1 MRLANRAHPSRRR
14 NGPRFALSRL
24 GLQLRK
30 NCQTARCTVC
40 TLANPPEIPYL
51 MREPSISMNRR
62 AFVRLVVFVAM
73 LALAPLALWA
83 QSQAGAI
90 KAVRLSGTVSKIAA
104 GNATPIALTEGQAVI
119 ETDIIA
125 TGADSGVVLVFANGA
140 SVKVGANS
148 RLAIEEFKMDPL
160 ATDIAVADLQSEPN
174 VSKTRLNLAYG
185 EIVGNVKKLNKAAG
199 SSFDIKTPVGAAGI
213 RGTTFRIVMQ
223 IAPSGQVTFT
233 LSTAEGNVSFTGT
246 LQVAA
251 GEVSV
256 VDGQEVTATATVN
269 PVTNEVTSVQISTPQ
284 AISPEA
290 AQAIATAVT
299 EAIQQAQQST
309 TFTEAEQQ
317 QAAQQTKTTPATDT
331 KEQQESENKTDE
343 QTTPKTSVD
352 VTTRS
357 GSG

>member
-1 MRLANRAHPSRRR
+1 MCILAIAPGMSYLRAAQPNS
-14 NGPRFALSRL
+14 
-24 GLQLRK
+24 
-30 NCQTARCTVC
+30 
-40 TLANPPEIPYL
+40 
-51 MREPSISMNRR
+51 SMNRR

-73 LALAPLALWA
+73 FTFAPLALWA

-104 GNATPIALTEGQAVI
+104 GTATSVALTEGQAVI
-119 ETDIIA
+119 ETDIIT

-185 EIVGNVKKLNKAAG
+185 EVVGNVKKLNQAGG

-213 RGTTFRIVMQ
+213 RGTTFRIVMR
-223 IAPSGQVTFT
+223 ITPSGQVSFT
-233 LSTAEGNVSFTGT
+233 LSTAEGNVSFSGT

-256 VDGQEVTATATVN
+256 TDGQEVTATATVD
-269 PVTNEVTSVQISTPQ
+269 PATNQVTSVQISTPQ

-290 AQAIATAVT
+290 TQAITTAVT

-331 KEQQESENKTDE
+331 STDAKEQQDDAKTDN
-343 QTTPKTSVD
+343 QTTPKTDVD

>member
-1 MRLANRAHPSRRR
+1 MH
-14 NGPRFALSRL
+14 
-24 GLQLRK
+24 K
-30 NCQTARCTVC
+30 KCQTARCAAC
-40 TLANPPEIPYL
+40 TLANLPEMPYL
-51 MREPSISMNRR
+51 LPEPTIPMNRR
-62 AFVRLVVFVAM
+62 AFVRLVVFVAL
-73 LALAPLALWA
+73 LAFAPLALWA

-104 GNATPIALTEGQAVI
+104 GTATPVALTEGQAVI
-119 ETDIIA
+119 ETDVIT
-125 TGADSGVVLVFANGA
+125 TGANSGVVLVFANGA

-160 ATDIAVADLQSEPN
+160 ASDIAVADLQSEPN

-185 EIVGNVKKLNKAAG
+185 EVVGNVKKLNKAAG

-213 RGTTFRIVMQ
+213 RGTTFRIVMRFE
-223 IAPSGQVTFT
+223 ASGQVTFT
-233 LSTAEGNVSFTGT
+233 LSTAEGTVAFSGT

-251 GEVSV
+251 VGEVAV
-256 VDGQEVTATATVN
+256 TDGQEVTATATVN
-269 PVTNEVTSVQISTPQ
+269 PATNEVTSVQISTPQ
-284 AISPEA
+284 AISTEA
-290 AQAIATAVT
+290 TQAITTAVT

-317 QAAQQTKTTPATDT
+317 EAAQQTNKTPGAETSTDA
-331 KEQQESENKTDE
+331 KEQQQDDTKTDN
-343 QTTPKTSVD
+343 QTTPKTDVD